1 MGDGSLPQHIE
12 DEIYQSRLQ
21 IVLLS
26 PTLLQFLSRCPTLP
40 IGRLLHPDRVLAI
53 MLGVKDSLITA
64 EHRSGDWRESIK
76 LTSFKNSKNIFS
88 CVQSKPI
95 ITEFFISVLFS
106 FSQWIHL
113 EAKDHD
119 LEFVQTVLYFSTQI
133 LQRSDAKRA
142 HRASSVCSNPSSS
155 GRHIHGCR
163 SESNIFSIQPKKLSE
178 VRKFYYLAVL
188 LRSKHKIFIDCDS
201 SMQAI
206 FYFRAKT
213 ASWSYLKILSHC
225 DVALE

>member
-1 MGDGSLPQHIE
+1 MYHS
-12 DEIYQSRLQ
+12 Q
-21 IVLLS
+21 I
-26 PTLLQFLSRCPTLP
+26 
-40 IGRLLHPDRVLAI
+40 I
-53 MLGVKDSLITA
+53 
-64 EHRSGDWRESIK
+64 
-76 LTSFKNSKNIFS
+76 
-88 CVQSKPI
+88 
-95 ITEFFISVLFS
+95 FFILVLVS

-155 GRHIHGCR
+155 GRHINGCR

-178 VRKFYYLAVL
+178 VRKFYYLVSL
-188 LRSKHKIFIDCDS
+188 FKHKIFIDCDF

-225 DVALE
+225 DVASE

>member
-76 LTSFKNSKNIFS
+76 LTSFKNSKY
-88 CVQSKPI
+88 
-95 ITEFFISVLFS
+95 FFLPLIKTNYNRAF
-106 FSQWIHL
+106 
-113 EAKDHD
+113 
-119 LEFVQTVLYFSTQI
+119 YFSAI
-133 LQRSDAKRA
+133 LILSMDSFGSQRSRS
-142 HRASSVCSNPSSS
+142 RICTNSTLFLNSNSSKIRCKTSTPS
-155 GRHIHGCR
+155 
-163 SESNIFSIQPKKLSE
+163 
-178 VRKFYYLAVL
+178 
-188 LRSKHKIFIDCDS
+188 
-201 SMQAI
+201 
-206 FYFRAKT
+206 
-213 ASWSYLKILSHC
+213 
-225 DVALE
+225 

>member
-76 LTSFKNSKNIFS
+76 LTSFKNYIFS
-88 CVQSKPI
+88 CP
-95 ITEFFISVLFS
+95 
-106 FSQWIHL
+106 
-113 EAKDHD
+113 
-119 LEFVQTVLYFSTQI
+119 
-133 LQRSDAKRA
+133 
-142 HRASSVCSNPSSS
+142 
-155 GRHIHGCR
+155 
-163 SESNIFSIQPKKLSE
+163 
-178 VRKFYYLAVL
+178 
-188 LRSKHKIFIDCDS
+188 
-201 SMQAI
+201 
-206 FYFRAKT
+206 
-213 ASWSYLKILSHC
+213 
-225 DVALE
+225 